1 MMNRPFA
8 FISAAFFLL
17 LLYYASAHTWEYDE
31 AWTFVSVKKES
42 LFDLLAY
49 RHFNIANN
57 HLLNSLWFKLMQTVG
72 ARHVLLY
79 RAASLLS
86 FPVFCYFLYRT
97 TTYDAPWWLP
107 RNDWYLCLFLL
118 PPMIVFFAAGRG
130 YAMATAAFVGALY
143 YLKVYIAEKKQAA
156 YWKFFLLG
164 AFSCLAIVSYL
175 YPFAAML
182 LYILLRSGDRL
193 FSGKNIISGLL
204 LLPLV
209 LYIYHIGTT
218 ILLHD
223 TIINGTD
230 NLFINGMYST
240 FLATLTVYQAIF
252 PLPVVFN
259 YVNLES
265 VTKVL
270 VLLTFIPVA
279 WLLIRRYKANNP
291 EFIILLISTALF
303 LLSHL
308 LVKTK
313 YPSDRSVLFLL
324 YLLYIP
330 LIRYTARYKNGFLRL
345 HYYTVFLFCLINFIG
360 FFYILSKPTI
370 YSIVR
375 QDPEKSY
382 TIYSDWPNWADD
394 VYNELYFSERVHF
407 HYLAQSFDK
416 DPAAV
421 DRKLKEAASDP
432 AADFIL
438 LQKPTY
444 ERNKNLF
451 GNIYQ
456 VQTIMSSN
464 YKELYLLKK

>member
-1 MMNRPFA
+1 MIRPFA

-17 LLYYASAHTWEYDE
+17 LLFYASAHVWEYDE
-31 AWTFVSVKKES
+31 AWTYVSVKNES

-49 RHFNIANN
+49 KHFNIANN
-57 HLLNSLWFKLMQTVG
+57 HLLNSLWFKLMQAAG

-86 FPVFCYFLYRT
+86 FPVFCYFLYKT
-97 TTYDAPWWLP
+97 ATYNAPWWTP
-107 RNDWYLCLFLL
+107 GNDWYLCLFLL
-118 PPMIVFFAAGRG
+118 PPMIVYFAAGRG
-130 YAMATAAFVGALY
+130 YAMATASFIGALY
-143 YLKVYIAEKKQAA
+143 YLKVYLAEKKQAA

-164 AFSCLAIVSYL
+164 VFSCLSIVSFL

-182 LYILLRSGDRL
+182 LYILLRSGDTL
-193 FSGKNIISGLL
+193 FSRKNIISAIL

-209 LYIYHIGTT
+209 LYIYHIGRT

-230 NLFINGMYST
+230 NLVVNGMYST

-252 PLPVVFN
+252 PFPVVFTWI
-259 YVNLES
+259 NLES

-279 WLLIRRYKANNP
+279 WLLIRRYKAINA

-330 LIRYTARYKNGFLRL
+330 LIRYTIKSKNSFFRI
-345 HYYTVFLFCLINFIG
+345 HYFTVFLFCLINFIG

-375 QDPEKSY
+375 QNPEKTY

-394 VYNELYFSERVHF
+394 VYNELYFGERVHF
-407 HYLAQSFDK
+407 HYLARSFDK
-416 DPAAV
+416 DPASV
-421 DRKLKEAASDP
+421 DEKLKGAASD
-432 AADFIL
+432 AGADFIL
-438 LQKPTY
+438 LQKSTY
-444 ERNKNLF
+444 QRNKSLF
-451 GNIYQ
+451 GNNYQ

-464 YKELYLLKK
+464 YKELYLLSK